1 MTDEVMYAELHC
13 SHCDQETLHALV
25 YAGRLIV
32 SSTCQ
37 TCHTQVKHE
46 PGDLRLHYIKDL
58 ENRIATK
65 PGRLWRRFWKS
76 PAGVMWSTPKKVMQ
90 QPKKFWR
97 EIKSLFR

>member
-1 MTDEVMYAELHC
+1 MSDEVMYAELHC
-13 SHCDQETLHALV
+13 ASCDRETIHALV

-37 TCHTQVKHE
+37 TCNTQVKHDA
-46 PGDLRLHYIKDL
+46 GDLRLHYLKDL

-65 PGRLWRRFWKS
+65 PARLWRRFWRS
-76 PAGVMWSTPKKVMQ
+76 PAGVIWSTPKKVLQ

-97 EIKSLFR
+97 EIKSLFK